1 MKRATKGRLGG
12 ARPGAGR
19 KPGPAHLR
27 RRHSFQVRLNDEER
41 ATLEAA
47 APDGAL
53 SGTFIR
59 EVALEAVARKKRRSR
74 KKGKR

>member
-1 MKRATKGRLGG
+1 
-12 ARPGAGR
+12 
-19 KPGPAHLR
+19 
-27 RRHSFQVRLNDEER
+27 LNDEER

>member
-1 MKRATKGRLGG
+1 M
-12 ARPGAGR
+12 GR
-19 KPGPAHLR
+19 KRPTRTGRPALPERER

-53 SGTFIR
+53 SGTLIR
-59 EVALEAVARKKRRSR
+59 ELALEAVARKKRRGR
-74 KKGKR
+74 KRSK